1 MGERESVI
9 LSLIHSPFLPP
20 PSYQTWQDGRMW
32 RSDVV
37 FHRIQPSDRGAY
49 TCTIL
54 GSTPSVTLT
63 VLLFV
68 ESGETVCLFPCFT
81 HSLVDLIFSH
91 IWGQV
96 WVSLSESHTNM
107 HAYACLLGP
116 TTYMYYKFHTS
127 SDIPSDPPSRV
138 GPVFSTTDLLTR

>member
-9 LSLIHSPFLPP
+9 LSFTHPPPLPP
-20 PSYQTWQDGRMW
+20 SLYQTWQDGRMW

-37 FHRIQPSDRGAY
+37 FRRIQPGDRGAY

-81 HSLVDLIFSH
+81 RSYFLTYL
-91 IWGQV
+91 GQV
-96 WVSLSESHTNM
+96 
-107 HAYACLLGP
+107 
-116 TTYMYYKFHTS
+116 
-127 SDIPSDPPSRV
+127 
-138 GPVFSTTDLLTR
+138 